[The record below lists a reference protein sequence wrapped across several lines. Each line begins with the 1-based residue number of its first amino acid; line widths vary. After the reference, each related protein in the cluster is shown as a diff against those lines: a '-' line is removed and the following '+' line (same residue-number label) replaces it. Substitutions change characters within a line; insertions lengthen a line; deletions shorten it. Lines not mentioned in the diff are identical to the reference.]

1 MLHSVQDGVAF
12 APFNFAGISDVK
24 YHHPGYL
31 TIKVIP
37 KNKYTS
43 FGAALA
49 KTIENKAAPAINL

>member
-1 MLHSVQDGVAF
+1 MMVWFSP
-12 APFNFAGISDVK
+12 PFNFAGNSDVK
-24 YHHPGYL
+24 YHHPDYL

-43 FGAALA
+43 FGTALA